1 MNGIEDNNT
10 DAAYVNKNESIVNNT
25 GISHADSK
33 KVLPSVMLPSVTKL
47 YLQNGAALVFRCD
60 LSQL

>member
-1 MNGIEDNNT
+1 MEDNNT

-33 KVLPSVMLPSVTKL
+33 KVLPSVTKL